1 MLHRNTS
8 FRIRE
13 EHTMKGTKAKQAG
26 RGVTLLALAAAL
38 GAAVYLNWSFA
49 QDTPQTIDVQTED
62 TAAVSAEAG
71 DEEAQA
77 VQAPAEDSGEAAPVY
92 DPLTTGE
99 ETAADKNY
107 GEAQLVSVSEDTG
120 TELFESARLNREKSR
135 DEALDTIEKTLK
147 NASLSDEEKQTAA
160 ETLQAQI
167 TNIELEAELET
178 LIKAKG
184 FVDCVVMLGAD
195 TADVTV
201 MTENDAL
208 TAAEVTQIRDVI
220 LSQCPDVK
228 AQGITV
234 VEVR

>member
-1 MLHRNTS
+1 
-8 FRIRE
+8 
-13 EHTMKGTKAKQAG
+13 MKGTKAKQAG

-71 DEEAQA
+71 DEDAQA
-77 VQAPAEDSGEAAPVY
+77 VQAQAEDSGEAAPVY

-99 ETAADKNY
+99 ETAAEGDTADKNY

-120 TELFESARLNREKSR
+120 TEFFESARLNREKSR

-147 NASLSDEEKQTAA
+147 SASLSDEEKQTAT

-220 LSQCPDVK
+220 LSKCPDVK

>member
-1 MLHRNTS
+1 
-8 FRIRE
+8 
-13 EHTMKGTKAKQAG
+13 MKGTKAKQAG

-77 VQAPAEDSGEAAPVY
+77 VQASAEDSGEAAPVY

-99 ETAADKNY
+99 ETAAEGDTADKNY

-120 TELFESARLNREKSR
+120 TEFFESARLNREKSR

-147 NASLSDEEKQTAA
+147 SASLSDEEKQTAT

-220 LSQCPDVK
+220 LSKCPDVK